1 MKFLLIFL
9 VLVHIFGKVTK
20 NEEDLDPIS
29 EYASNVHGRV
39 MFEHGGK
46 GRFVIY
52 TAQHYFIGD
61 TQTLANQL
69 CDLLPIPCIVSL
81 IANETYFMGAEI
93 PEIILTTALNQTQ
106 LHVKLQ
112 NSWVPSKSL
121 LVTTSEGIAETILFI
136 VDSGA
141 SITYLSYKEK
151 VRLNINDKDCKFW
164 IPISG
169 IVKSSETLCVVE
181 IVITLKGK
189 EYPTFAQLGN
199 SKTTDISLL
208 GRFKLFDYFK
218 ICFLKNKQK
227 IEFFQDVSQSEET
240 KIKRDEL

>member
-9 VLVHIFGKVTK
+9 VLVQIFGKVTK
-20 NEEDLDPIS
+20 NEDDLDPIS

-52 TAQHYFIGD
+52 TAQHHFIGD
-61 TQTLANQL
+61 SETLANQL
-69 CDLLPIPCIVSL
+69 CDLLPIPCVVSF
-81 IANETYFMGAEI
+81 IGNDTYFMGPEI
-93 PEIILTTALNQTQ
+93 PEIMLTTALNQTQ
-106 LHVKLQ
+106 FYQKLQ
-112 NSWVPSKSL
+112 NSWVPSKHL
-121 LVTTSEGIAETILFI
+121 LVTTSEGIAETIYFI

-141 SITYLSYKEK
+141 SLTYLSYKEK
-151 VRLNINDKDCKFW
+151 IKLNIKDKDCKFW

-169 IVKSSETLCVVE
+169 ILKTSETLCVVE

-199 SKTTDISLL
+199 SKTTDTNLF
-208 GRFKLFDYFK
+208 GRFKFFDYFK
-218 ICFLKNKQK
+218 ICFLKNKK
-227 IEFFQDVSQSEET
+227 KMSFF
-240 KIKRDEL
+240 KM